1 MIVTAFFI
9 DRILIRGLTMSA
21 KLEVPHFG
29 LFEKWKR
36 WRRLHL
42 TGSVD
47 QAGVWHEVEENS
59 RWSYGYLFYVFTS
72 AAIAILGLL
81 QNSPAVI
88 IGAMLVAPLMGPIMG
103 MGFSLATFDFRGV
116 KRAAK
121 SVAYGATIAVC
132 FTALIVLLSPIKTLT
147 PELAARTQPNLLD
160 LGVALFSGLAGAYAT
175 VRKKGGTIVGV
186 AIATAL
192 MPPLATVGFGIAT
205 GSGQVAGGAFLL
217 FMTNFMTI
225 AFTATFVARVF
236 GFGHHLTDK
245 QTRLQAFSILAMFAL
260 LAIPLGVTLYKLAWE
275 TSTTAEINK
284 VVSEAYDGEGTIDE
298 LAVNYDGEPVNVRAV
313 VIAPQLLDEAE
324 VTRLTRRIESICG
337 TQARVQLTQLR
348 AESTAAALERER
360 LRALATNVVS
370 VQEQA
375 EGLARWVEE
384 RTGVPRD
391 DMLLDPERK
400 RLEFTMHQNAEAPLQ
415 WADFRQIE
423 RDAEAAN
430 PGWTVRLTPPAL
442 DPIILVA
449 GEGSSSTL
457 DANAVE
463 LMGWASQRLKRP
475 LLVSRDSD
483 DAADAVSGVQI
494 AGGQAALVDGDP
506 DYRWGEAE

>member
-1 MIVTAFFI
+1 MN
-9 DRILIRGLTMSA
+9 A
-21 KLEVPHFG
+21 KVEVPKPD
-29 LFEKWKR
+29 LFEQWKR
-36 WRRLHL
+36 WRRMHL

-47 QAGVWHEVEENS
+47 QAEVWHEVEENS

-121 SVAYGATIAVC
+121 SVAYGATIAVV

-175 VRKKGGTIVGV
+175 IRKKGGTIVGV

-236 GFGHHLTDK
+236 GFGHHLTDE
-245 QTRLQAFSILAMFAL
+245 QTRVQAFSILAVFTL
-260 LAIPLGVTLYKLAWE
+260 LAIPLGVTLFNVARE
-275 TSTTAEINK
+275 TTTTAEISRI
-284 VVSEAYDGEGTIDE
+284 VGEAYDGQGTIDE
-298 LAVNYDGEPVNVRAV
+298 LAVNYDGAPVNVRAV
-313 VIAPQLLDEAE
+313 VIAPQLLSENEIA
-324 VTRLTRRIESICG
+324 RLTRQIENVCG

-348 AESTAAALERER
+348 AESSAAALERER
-360 LRALATNVVS
+360 LRSLASNVVS

-375 EGLARWVEE
+375 EGLARWVQE
-384 RTGVPRD
+384 RTGVPREE
-391 DMLLDPERK
+391 MLLDPERK
-400 RLEFTMHQNAEAPLQ
+400 RLEFSMAQNAEEPLQ
-415 WADFRQIE
+415 WADFRQVE

-430 PGWTVRLTPPAL
+430 PGWTVRVHPPLL
-442 DPIILVA
+442 DPVPVVTGNGA
-449 GEGSSSTL
+449 SATL
-457 DANAVE
+457 DAAAVE

-475 LLVSRDSD
+475 LLVLRSST

-494 AGGQAALVDGDP
+494 AGGQAALADSGP
-506 DYRWGEAE
+506 DYQWGEAE

>member
-1 MIVTAFFI
+1 MNTKVEATPSVESKP
-9 DRILIRGLTMSA
+9 D
-21 KLEVPHFG
+21 
-29 LFEKWKR
+29 LFEQWKR
-36 WRRLHL
+36 WRRMHL

-47 QAGVWHEVEENS
+47 QADVWHEVEENS
-59 RWSYGYLFYVFTS
+59 RWNYGYLFYVFTS

-121 SVAYGATIAVC
+121 SVAYGATIAIV

-175 VRKKGGTIVGV
+175 IRKKGGTIVGV

-236 GFGHHLTDK
+236 GFGHHLTDE
-245 QTRLQAFSILAMFAL
+245 QTRLQAFSILAVFAL
-260 LAIPLGVTLYKLAWE
+260 LAIPLGVTLLNLARE
-275 TSTTAEINK
+275 TTTTAEINK
-284 VVSEAYDGEGTIDE
+284 VVGEAYDGQGTIDE

-313 VIAPQLLDEAE
+313 VIAPQLLSEEEIA
-324 VTRLTRRIESICG
+324 RLTRRIESICG

-348 AESTAAALERER
+348 AESTAVALERER
-360 LRALATNVVS
+360 LRSLASNVVS

-384 RTGVPRD
+384 KTGVPRD
-391 DMLLDPERK
+391 AMLLDSERK
-400 RLEFTMHQNAEAPLQ
+400 RLEFTMAQNAEEPLQ
-415 WADFRQIE
+415 WADFRQME
-423 RDAEAAN
+423 RDAEAAY
-430 PGWTVRLTPPAL
+430 PGWSVRISPPAL
-442 DPIILVA
+442 DPIPVVTGNGNA
-449 GEGSSSTL
+449 ASL
-457 DANAVE
+457 DAQAVE

-475 LLVSRDSD
+475 LQVSRGST
-483 DAADAVSGVQI
+483 DAADAVSGVRI
-494 AGGQAALVDGDP
+494 AGGTAELVDDGP
-506 DYRWGEAE
+506 DYQWGEAQ